1 MSKCQPPN
9 INISY
14 KNFKA
19 KNQKKIKSKPKNK
32 EVYNLLIS
40 NPYLTY
46 DQRRNMIRKNCNF
59 IMPRKINF

>member
-1 MSKCQPPN
+1 MPKYQPQN
-9 INISY
+9 IKIAY
-14 KNFKA
+14 KNFKSTHQI
-19 KNQKKIKSKPKNK
+19 KNKSKPKNK

-46 DQRRNMIRKNCNF
+46 DQRRKMIRKNCDF